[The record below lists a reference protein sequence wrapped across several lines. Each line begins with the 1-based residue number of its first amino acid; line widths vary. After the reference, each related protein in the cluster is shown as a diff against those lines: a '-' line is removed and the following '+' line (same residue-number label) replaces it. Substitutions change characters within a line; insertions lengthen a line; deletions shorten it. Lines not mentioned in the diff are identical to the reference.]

1 MSKNFLSICMS
12 VVYTFNSP
20 FSYFSLS
27 CPEGT
32 FLMRRKLLIL
42 ALGILFL
49 ILISWLGTG
58 LTEILPARP
67 SAQVQT
73 TPAGPYQITLRVD
86 PNPPST
92 AKPAMLAIQVVHSST
107 QQLVTNARV
116 TIESS
121 METMD
126 MGTDVVNAPVQRN
139 GTYHVPVQF
148 GMNGPWQVRVIVVV
162 PGAKTVS
169 ATFEV
174 TAH

>member
-1 MSKNFLSICMS
+1 
-12 VVYTFNSP
+12 
-20 FSYFSLS
+20 
-27 CPEGT
+27 
-32 FLMRRKLLIL
+32 MRRKLLIL
-42 ALGILFL
+42 ALGIFFL
-49 ILISWLGTG
+49 ILISWLGTT
-58 LTEILPARP
+58 LTELLPARP

-73 TPAGPYQITLRVD
+73 AHAGPYQVTIRVD

-92 AKPAMLAIQVVHSST
+92 STPATLAIQVVHSST

-126 MGTDVVNAPVQRN
+126 MGTDVVNASLQSN

-148 GMNGPWQVRVIVVV
+148 AMNGLWQVRVLVTVA
-162 PGAKTVS
+162 GTKTES
-169 ATFEV
+169 ATFEI